1 MSAWKIKN
9 TTKNIKDLKGFA
21 GVYTYTLKGKPLYIG
36 KSTNVK
42 ARLLSHLENARVNK
56 REALY
61 VHHADTIEL
70 QQTDSELNALLLESK
85 LIQTHKPKYN
95 VRWMD
100 DKSYL
105 YIKITTKDTFPKI
118 FAVRKETDKRSTY
131 FGPFASQEVVDLLLG
146 TIRKI
151 FPFCTQKE
159 IGKRPCFYAKLGL
172 CNPCPNT
179 ITTAEEKTLYRKNI
193 RSVIRALTGN
203 SSFLEEMIS
212 KKIKKLAQAERYEEA
227 MKLRN
232 VLYSLKHFYT
242 HKVFD
247 LQDNHSFN
255 RSGEMITSLTSLL
268 IPFFPAIKSLH
279 RIECYD
285 ISNTS
290 QQQPTASMVV
300 YIDGQITK
308 SEYKKFKIGKQNAK
322 GDFAMLREAV
332 TRRLKNN
339 WSKPDLIILDGGKPQ
354 LRAVL
359 SATDIPMIGIAKH
372 PDRLVIGTAGLPTVR
387 PRLNNPG
394 LHLVQQLRDEA
405 HRFAKKYHTML
416 RSRL

>member
-1 MSAWKIKN
+1 MTTWRIANTVENIKN
-9 TTKNIKDLKGFA
+9 LKGFA
-21 GVYTYTLKGKPLYIG
+21 GVYTYALKGKPLYIG

-42 ARLLSHLENARVNK
+42 ARLLSHLENARINK

-61 VHHADTIEL
+61 VHTADSIEL
-70 QQTDSELNALLLESK
+70 QQTDSELNALLLESQ

-105 YIKITTKDTFPKI
+105 YIKITKRETFPKV
-118 FAVRKETDKRSTY
+118 FAVRKEADKNAVY
-131 FGPFASQEVVDLLLG
+131 FGPFASQEVVDLILG

-151 FPFCTQKE
+151 FPFCMQRE
-159 IGKRPCFYAKLGL
+159 ISTRPCFYSKLGL

-179 ITTAEEKTLYRKNI
+179 ITTSEEAVRYRRNI
-193 RSVIRALTGN
+193 RSVIRALSGT
-203 SSFLEEMIS
+203 SSYLEQTVTKRMKSLSRE
-212 KKIKKLAQAERYEEA
+212 KKYEEA

-232 VLYSLKHFYT
+232 VLFSLKHFYT
-242 HKVFD
+242 HRVFD
-247 LQDNHSFN
+247 IHDTQSFN
-255 RSGEMITSLTSLL
+255 RSEEMISSLRATL
-268 IPFFPAIKSLH
+268 ISFFPTLTSLH

-290 QQQPTASMVV
+290 QKQPTASMVV

-308 SEYKKFKIGKQNAK
+308 SEYRKFKIGKYNPK
-322 GDFAMLREAV
+322 GDFAMLREAI
-332 TRRLKNN
+332 TRRLKNR
-339 WSKPDLIILDGGKPQ
+339 WPRPDLIILDGGKPQ

-359 SATDIPMIGIAKH
+359 PTTSIPMIGIAKH
-372 PDRLVIGTAGLPTVR
+372 PDRFVIGIANLPTIR

-394 LHLVQQLRDEA
+394 LHLVQQMRDEA

>member
-1 MSAWKIKN
+1 MTTWKINN
-9 TTKNIKDLKGFA
+9 TVQEIKGLKGFA

-42 ARLLSHLENARVNK
+42 ARLLSHLENARVNR

-105 YIKITTKDTFPKI
+105 YIKITKADEFPKVL
-118 FAVRKETDKRSTY
+118 AVRKESDKNAAY
-131 FGPFASQEVVDLLLG
+131 FGPFASQEVVDLLLN
-146 TIRKI
+146 TMRKI
-151 FPFCTQKE
+151 FPFCTQRK
-159 IGKRPCFYAKLGL
+159 IGTRACFYSKLGL
-172 CNPCPNT
+172 CNPCPNI
-179 ITTAEEKTLYRKNI
+179 ITTKEQKATYRKNI
-193 RSVIRALTGN
+193 RSVVRALAGN
-203 SSFLEEMIS
+203 SSFLEDTLA
-212 KKIKKLAQAERYEEA
+212 KKIKNLARQNKFEEA
-227 MKLRN
+227 LSLRN
-232 VLYSLKHFYT
+232 VLLSLKHFYT
-242 HKVFD
+242 HRVFD
-247 LQDNHSFN
+247 LEDSSSFN
-255 RSGEMITSLTSLL
+255 RSTEMIAALSALL
-268 IPFFPAIKSLH
+268 IPHFPNTHSLH

-290 QQQPTASMVV
+290 QQHPTASMVV
-300 YIDGQITK
+300 FIDGQVTK
-308 SEYKKFKIGKQNAK
+308 SEYKKFKIGKTNAR
-322 GDFAMLREAV
+322 GDFAMLREAIE
-332 TRRLKNN
+332 RRLKNS
-339 WSKPDLIILDGGKPQ
+339 WPRPDLIILDGGKPQ

-359 SATDIPMIGIAKH
+359 PSTTIPMIGIAKN
-372 PDRLVIGTAGLPTVR
+372 PDRLIMGVPNLVTIR

-394 LHLVQQLRDEA
+394 LHLVQQMRDEA